1 MLINPTLGSCCMGLN
16 GCAMTCGGLAWWIT
30 GIVWRFSSDGAY
42 AAGEIAPE
50 GESIEDWDSKVTADG
65 SLFQHHSGKFMFIYY
80 ILCWSLMGLS
90 CLCSVCAAI
99 AGCVTNK

>member
-30 GIVWRFSSDGAY
+30 GIVWRFRSDGAY
-42 AAGEIAPE
+42 AAGDIVPD
-50 GESIEDWDSKVTADG
+50 GKTLEDWETEISADG
-65 SLFQHHSGKFMFIYY
+65 SLFQHQSGKFMFIYY